1 MWPEGTNFA
10 VLDEWMEKIEEAE
23 ERVVGG
29 QECYRKSN
37 YRFELIFAI
46 LGFVSAPSGVSS
58 VTFIF
63 Y

>member
-1 MWPEGTNFA
+1 
-10 VLDEWMEKIEEAE
+10 MEKIEEAE